1 MAVNQNTISSHILF
15 VLRHVTPIFVMLMLW
30 EILARTSIIDARFF
44 PAPSSILYY
53 LFMVSPDEGIVTD
66 IFATLYRIFW
76 GYLLGCTLGLLV
88 GVMMGLSHR
97 LKWMIY
103 PLVVVT
109 YPIPKIA
116 ILPLIML
123 IFGLGD
129 LSKIVVVMIGSFFL
143 VLLNT
148 LHGVESMP
156 RIFHDVANIYNVG
169 RKNFIFKIVLPAA
182 LPSIFT
188 GLKLAIGYS
197 LVIVVAAEFSGANE
211 GVGYLIWQSWET
223 FSIKS
228 MYAGIFVLAMMGF
241 VFTFG
246 LEWLEKKMIPWRDK
260 NNRSI

>member
-1 MAVNQNTISSHILF
+1 MSSDQLPTVSRARI
-15 VLRHVTPIFVMLMLW
+15 VLRHLLPIFIMLALW
-30 EILARTSIIDARFF
+30 EILAQTSIIDARFF

-53 LFMVSPDEGIVTD
+53 LFFISPGEGIVTD
-66 IFATLYRIFW
+66 IYATLFRIFW
-76 GYLLGCTLGLLV
+76 GYLLGCSLGLLV
-88 GVMMGLSHR
+88 GVAMGLSSKM
-97 LKWMIY
+97 KWAIY

-129 LSKIVVVMIGSFFL
+129 LSKVVVVMIGSFFL
-143 VLLNT
+143 VLMNT

-156 RIFHDVANIYNVG
+156 RIFHDVANIYDVG
-169 RKNFIFKIVLPAA
+169 RKNFILRIVLPAA

-228 MYAGIFVLAMMGF
+228 MYAGIFVLAIMGF

-246 LEWLEKKMIPWRDK
+246 LEWLEKKMIPWRNE
-260 NNRSI
+260 NNH